1 MQGDRKLCPVCRSS
15 RLIMKYEAKYV
26 YSYVID
32 EDKPGLKNDTI
43 FLPFL
48 YDKREQVEA
57 DQYIECGSC
66 GTRLPVFYTQ
76 ADGGFDLKI
85 AKRSFTVQDGPS
97 DLFSDTSD
105 TSGDTS
111 AVPDKK

>member
-32 EDKPGLKNDTI
+32 EDKPGLKNETE

-48 YDKREQVEA
+48 YDRREQVEA
-57 DQYIECGSC
+57 DQYIECSSC
-66 GTRLPVFYTQ
+66 GARLPVFYSQ
-76 ADGGFDLKI
+76 VNDGFDFRMTKGSI
-85 AKRSFTVQDGPS
+85 SARDETPGA
-97 DLFSDTSD
+97 T
-105 TSGDTS
+105 GDIP
-111 AVPDKK
+111 ADRKY